1 MIIRLILLGT
11 AGCHL
16 CEQALEIVNDCWA
29 SDFDLFIEHLDIADF
44 PEWQAEYA
52 TRIPVLYHPET
63 ETDLSWPFTQPTVAA
78 FIEALRHEHE

>member
-1 MIIRLILLGT
+1 MMIRLILLET

-16 CEQALEIVNDCWA
+16 CEQALEIVNQCWVN
-29 SDFDLFIEHLDIADF
+29 DFDLFIENLDIADF

-63 ETDLSWPFTQPTVAA
+63 QTDLGWPFDQTAVTA
-78 FIEALRHEHE
+78 FIEALRHE